1 MWTYIAKRIL
11 WMIPTFFAISLI
23 IFLILNLAP
32 GKPGGTLASG
42 AEGQEASGSSR
53 ESYRVFKSQFNL
65 DKPVLFNTRYALSD
79 EQVEKCLNNYA
90 NESGKVPMKEVIK
103 SQELLEDYGQYSI
116 PSLIRILKKSE
127 GNQKFRAVVLET
139 LLQNAQRYPINAY
152 AEHLDEK
159 TKKINN
165 EIDIENNQI
174 RTFACSKDAS
184 VKDQEKVAQKWYAWY
199 GKHED
204 RFKYSFWQKVGIF
217 FTDTR
222 FFKYWASLIRFD
234 FGVSHIDKK
243 PVMEKILSKLQ
254 YSLCLSVPAVIFAYI
269 ISVPLGVFS
278 AVKQNSKFDRV
289 CAVILFMLY
298 SLPSFFVATVLLYF
312 FSQGGDFLKIFP
324 TGGFQSP
331 SVDSMTT
338 WEKTKDI
345 IWHIVLPLICMTYGS
360 FASLSRY
367 ARTGM
372 LDVIRSDYVRTARAK
387 GLSEFVVVVKHAM
400 RNGMIPIITLLG
412 TLLPVI
418 IGGSVI
424 IEYIFGIPG
433 MGQLSITSIYNR
445 DYNMIMGIQLISAI
459 LVLIGILLSDL
470 LYALVDPRISFK

>member
-1 MWTYIAKRIL
+1 MIAYITKRIL

-32 GKPGGTLASG
+32 GKPGGTLTGAS
-42 AEGQEASGSSR
+42 EGQDASGSNR
-53 ESYRVFKSQFNL
+53 ESYRIFKSQFNL
-65 DKPVLFNTRYALSD
+65 DKPVLFNTRYALGD
-79 EQVEKCLNNYA
+79 DVVEGHLRVFA
-90 NESGKVPMKEVIK
+90 NEDGSHPMKDVIK
-103 SQELLEDYGQYSI
+103 SQELLEDYGQYSV
-116 PSLIRILKKSE
+116 PALVRIINKREISPKMRLL
-127 GNQKFRAVVLET
+127 ALET
-139 LLQNAQRYPINAY
+139 LLQNAQRYPVNAY
-152 AEHLDEK
+152 ASNLDEK

-165 EIDIENNQI
+165 EIDLENNEL
-174 RTFACSKDAS
+174 RTYACPSSADEAT
-184 VKDQEKVAQKWYAWY
+184 VAAAVAKWNAWY
-199 GKHED
+199 GKNKS
-204 RFKYSFWQKVGIF
+204 RFEYSFGRKIAIF

-222 FFKYWASLIRFD
+222 FFKYWENLIRFD
-234 FGVSHIDKK
+234 FGVSHVDKQ
-243 PVMEKILSKLQ
+243 PVMGKILSKLK
-254 YSLCLSVPAVIFAYI
+254 YSLCLSVPAVILAYI

-278 AVKQNSKFDRV
+278 AVKQNSLFDRV

-298 SLPSFFVATVLLYF
+298 SLPSFFVATILLYF
-312 FSQGGDFLKIFP
+312 FSQGGDFIKIFP
-324 TGGFQSP
+324 TGGFQNP
-331 SVDSMTT
+331 NFEGLTVLQQIGDVL
-338 WEKTKDI
+338 
-345 IWHIVLPLICMTYGS
+345 WHLVLPLICMTYGS

-433 MGQLSITSIYNR
+433 MGLLSITSIYNR

-470 LYALVDPRISFK
+470 MYALVDPRISFK